1 MHDKRNF
8 TDDIR
13 MERLLSVLDG
23 EAKRT
28 VISIGRNDI
37 FYATAMKTLKS
48 NFGNPMVVSFLKLKV
63 LFDLTQVTNE
73 NQAGLRTF
81 HQQLISVITW
91 LN

>member
-1 MHDKRNF
+1 MHDKRSF

-23 EAKRT
+23 EAKRK
-28 VISIGRNDI
+28 VISIGRNGL

-81 HQQLISVITW
+81 HQQLISVIMW